1 MQILDDL
8 RKAYRSCDD
17 PLFDDCV
24 KRLREI
30 RDAAESVVATAN
42 GNISGLSERDQL
54 TALRLAAAELKA
66 AIEGDGGEIT
76 SEN

>member
-17 PLFDDCV
+17 PLLDKCE

-30 RDAAESVVATAN
+30 HDAAESVVVTAS

-66 AIEGDGGEIT
+66 AIANAQPQGEK
-76 SEN
+76 